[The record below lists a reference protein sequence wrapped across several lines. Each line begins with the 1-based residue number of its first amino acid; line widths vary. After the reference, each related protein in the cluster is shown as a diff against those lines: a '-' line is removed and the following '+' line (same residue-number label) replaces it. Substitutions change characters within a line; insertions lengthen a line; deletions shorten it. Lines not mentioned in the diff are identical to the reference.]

1 MRPTPRWHSV
11 QRIISI
17 PIARQSPSK
26 ILTYYHFQLHDSS
39 AAKAKAQEGW
49 VSWAQEKASATWSGF
64 GKAPEGSWK
73 VRLAQVSGSWKSAN
87 NQQLKVFRA
96 GERIVDRVDF
106 EELSLKSVDPELG
119 PTILHPDFSGKKGK
133 EKERK
138 APQLTIPLLFPSSV
152 YTTQTSLDH
161 LRQLLSTR
169 SPRHRRGIYLWIAL
183 MPFTA
188 PFMLIPVI
196 PNLPFFF
203 CVWRSWSHYRAY
215 RASQYLSTL
224 VENKAIVPEP
234 CDTLDAVYTTTPDP
248 ELLLARE
255 AVPAVVSSFDLSK
268 SATKDIYRAIEQ
280 ANTRFEK
287 AKTA

>member
-73 VRLAQVSGSWKSAN
+73 
-87 NQQLKVFRA
+87 LKVFRA

-133 EKERK
+133 EKEK
-138 APQLTIPLLFPSSV
+138 NAPQLSIPLLFPASV
-152 YTTQTSLDH
+152 YTAQTSLDH

-169 SPRHRRGIYLWIAL
+169 GPRHRRGIYLWIGL
-183 MPFTA
+183 IPFTA

-234 CDTLDAVYTTTPDP
+234 SDTLDAVYTTTPDT

-255 AVPAVVSSFDLSK
+255 VVPTVVSSFDLSK